1 MARKTKLTRKLIN
14 EAEKLIKLG
23 NYTVTV
29 CQYLGIHESTW
40 YRWMNEGEVAKRGLK
55 REFYESIKRAE
66 SHAEIRNV
74 QIIQNA
80 AQENWQAS
88 AWYLERKFHDR
99 WGRKDKMDANVNH
112 SGGMTNKVD
121 LSGLT
126 TEELR
131 NLAQLDGT
139 IGEGKGDNSGTS

>member
-1 MARKTKLTRKLIN
+1 
-14 EAEKLIKLG
+14 
-23 NYTVTV
+23 
-29 CQYLGIHESTW
+29 
-40 YRWMNEGEVAKRGLK
+40 
-55 REFYESIKRAE
+55 
-66 SHAEIRNV
+66 
-74 QIIQNA
+74 
-80 AQENWQAS
+80 
-88 AWYLERKFHDR
+88 
-99 WGRKDKMDANVNH
+99 MDANVNH

>member
-14 EAEKLIKLG
+14 KAENLIKLG
-23 NYTVTV
+23 NYNSTV
-29 CQYLGIHESTW
+29 CQYLGIGETTW
-40 YRWMNEGEVAKRGLK
+40 YRWMEEGEKATRGIK
-55 REFYESIKRAE
+55 REFWESIKKAE

-99 WGRKDKMDANVNH
+99 WGRKEKVDANVNH
-112 SGGMTNKVD
+112 SGGLQNKVD

-131 NLAQLDGT
+131 ELAQLDR
-139 IGEGKGDNSGTS
+139 EGKKDNSGTS